1 MRLSVLNAACSSS
14 PCLIPPKQAL
24 PIAAKKLRCL
34 HAATSPP
41 PHSQPQNRCPRC
53 RSVDVLDI
61 GESMSSTS
69 VQRLWKSPKRLSGR
83 APNQD
88 VAKSPPSHLS
98 SPLSHK
104 KLFLFLC
111 RIKKMCFICKGAN
124 FRSIQPDGC
133 SFSLPFKSFLQKE
146 MKKGVSIREKPQ
158 GRRFFV

>member
-1 MRLSVLNAACSSS
+1 MLESVTFCSEYSRLFL
-14 PCLIPPKQAL
+14 PCLIPPKQAI
-24 PIAAKKLRCL
+24 PIAAKNLRCL

-98 SPLSHK
+98 SPFPTKNFSCSCAASRKCASSVKVQTSAPSTQKDAPSHFLLSLFCK
-104 KLFLFLC
+104 K
-111 RIKKMCFICKGAN
+111 R
-124 FRSIQPDGC
+124 
-133 SFSLPFKSFLQKE
+133 
-146 MKKGVSIREKPQ
+146 
-158 GRRFFV
+158 